1 MGCFCVCVLLG
12 IFALLLLY
20 LLIVASVGFCF
31 DGCSSNARWRKYA
44 DRNVQV
50 ATPVYRQDRHDS
62 SSPFSTV
69 VAACGGD
76 STSAAGVASFMV
88 AWLVASGNGGGDI

>member
-1 MGCFCVCVLLG
+1 MLLLG
-12 IFALLLLY
+12 MFTLLL

-44 DRNVQV
+44 DRNAQV
-50 ATPVYRQDRHDS
+50 ATPVYRQVRHDS

-69 VAACGGD
+69 VAACG
-76 STSAAGVASFMV
+76 STSAAGVAFMV
-88 AWLVASGNGGGDI
+88 ISR

>member
-1 MGCFCVCVLLG
+1 MLLLG
-12 IFALLLLY
+12 MFTLLL

-62 SSPFSTV
+62 SPFST
-69 VAACGGD
+69 AACGGD
-76 STSAAGVASFMV
+76 STSAAGVVAFMV
-88 AWLVASGNGGGDI
+88 TLG